1 MIDPRS
7 SATIYA
13 AAGDPWDSP
22 FAPIYESIDGGCI
35 GWRRL
40 TSTTYPLQWAAIA
53 PSLSATLYAGA
64 QELVFKSIDGGLS
77 WAMPGNLPAGFRGY
91 YVSALAIDPTNADVV
106 YIAQTVGGF
115 GSGPDTA
122 KIFKSTDGGGQWQEV
137 PIPVPAPVAIGS
149 FAIDPATPSIVY
161 AAYGSYNADKGGVL
175 KSITKDCN
183 GSL

>member
-1 MIDPRS
+1 M
-7 SATIYA
+7 
-13 AAGDPWDSP
+13 
-22 FAPIYESIDGGCI
+22 
-35 GWRRL
+35 
-40 TSTTYPLQWAAIA
+40 
-53 PSLSATLYAGA
+53 
-64 QELVFKSIDGGLS
+64 
-77 WAMPGNLPAGFRGY
+77 
-91 YVSALAIDPTNADVV
+91 AIDPTNADVV